1 MRHRQVW
8 IGVLVVALLGAGQG
22 LAAEG
27 GCCKPPQDC
36 FLKPF
41 AAEGGCKPPQ
51 DCCFKHFGPVGGWS
65 PYGGGLLHW
74 WNPCCFPCAGAPDD
88 YCRKPLPK
96 VCWPAYPSYY
106 IWGPPENCCP
116 QGNGHLDCHKAH

>member
-1 MRHRQVW
+1 MRRRQVW
-8 IGVLVVALLGAGQG
+8 LGTLVVALLGAGQG
-22 LAAEG
+22 LAAEDV
-27 GCCKPPQDC
+27 CCKPSQDC
-36 FLKPF
+36 FVKRL
-41 AAEGGCKPPQ
+41 
-51 DCCFKHFGPVGGWS
+51 GPVGGWS

-106 IWGPPENCCP
+106 IWGPPESCCP